1 MPLYD
6 EGGLPSRTLSAR
18 DQEQAA
24 KERRAALGGFTAEDV
39 QQKLKERSASALPGQ
54 TSDLSVFSDL
64 LKSVMDTSPS
74 PAQAALDGLVAGA
87 DPRAQMSGLPTSSA
101 PAQDVG
107 SIIGKRNYQVGRG
120 NPQLR
125 SMAQSVANF
134 MGWGPDEF
142 AAWDAV
148 INAESGWNPN
158 AQNPTSTAY
167 GLGQFLN
174 STWKGYGPK
183 TSDPAT
189 QLAYM
194 ARYIKNRY
202 GSPSK
207 ALIFHNSH
215 NWY

>member
-6 EGGLPSRTLSAR
+6 EGGLPTRVLSAR

-39 QQKLKERSASALPGQ
+39 QQKLKEKSSTPVPGG
-54 TSDLSVFSDL
+54 SPDFSVFSDL
-64 LKSVMDTSPS
+64 LKSVSDTKIT
-74 PAQAALDGLVAGA
+74 PAQTAIDGLLT
-87 DPRAQMSGLPTSSA
+87 DQRSQMSSLPSA
-101 PAQDVG
+101 PSGPVDNVTG
-107 SIIGKRNYQVGRG
+107 IIGKRNYQVGRG

-125 SMAQSVANF
+125 AMAQSVANF
-134 MGWGPDEF
+134 MGWGPAEF
-142 AAWDAV
+142 QAWDAV

-202 GSPSK
+202 GSPTK
-207 ALIFHNSH
+207 ALIWHNSH